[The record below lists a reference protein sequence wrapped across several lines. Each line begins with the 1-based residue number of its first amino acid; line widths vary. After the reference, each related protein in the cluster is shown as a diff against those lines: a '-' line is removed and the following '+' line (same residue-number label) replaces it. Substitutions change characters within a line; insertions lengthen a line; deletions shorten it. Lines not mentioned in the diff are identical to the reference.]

1 MMMSMENINKKM
13 NKLLASWN
21 TDKERELSKLAAR
34 ANKNAII
41 ESKES
46 YLEVDCGDYEIHLTY
61 FPDQID
67 LIWVWHNTDDGSLEE
82 VFELPKEAVLEL
94 RNCFA
99 ANLIKY
105 GFYL

>member
-1 MMMSMENINKKM
+1 MMKMETIEKKM
-13 NKLLASWN
+13 NKILNNWN
-21 TDKERELSKLAAR
+21 NTKERELSKLAAR

-46 YLEVDCGDYEIHLTY
+46 YLEVDYGDYEIHLTY
-61 FPDQID
+61 FPDRID
-67 LIWVWHNTDDGSLEE
+67 LIWIWHNTDDGSLEE
-82 VFELPKEAVLEL
+82 VFELPQEAVLEL

-99 ANLIKY
+99 TNLINY

>member
-1 MMMSMENINKKM
+1 MMKIESIEKKM
-13 NKLLASWN
+13 NKTLASWN
-21 TDKERELSKLAAR
+21 SFKERDLTKLAQA
-34 ANKNAII
+34 ANKKGII

-46 YLEVDCGDYEIHLTY
+46 YLEVDYGDYEIHLTY

-67 LIWVWHNTDDGSLEE
+67 LIWIWHNTDDGSLEE
-82 VFELPKEAVLEL
+82 VFELPQEAVLEL